1 MTNGHL
7 PLEGL
12 SEAQKD
18 ELIGSLWDDLR
29 SARTHALALEQRL
42 AQLEGQTADSPL
54 LTQLR
59 ERGTNK
65 TSRTQAPSLV
75 KVRLGRGL
83 GFLRSG
89 VVIGAIAFAALA
101 FTTDQGIGWYQSNR
115 QEQKR
120 LAALELQHAAFAG
133 LFVDLIKVAYE
144 GDEKSFRVTMA
155 MTNLEP
161 DRPIYVMLSAMRV
174 FVQAGLV
181 WREVPARAAKAAS
194 VVKLT
199 GKHVYETVF
208 EPNVKDWAEL
218 MPGYMHVRFENNRL
232 ISRRSEPDD
241 DIVERN
247 DRYYVYLKPYG
258 ADDEAIRKRMKYP
271 GEPPIF
277 IPMPPH

>member
-1 MTNGHL
+1 MRSEHL
-7 PLEGL
+7 PLEGM

-18 ELIGSLWDDLR
+18 ALIRSLWDDLQSVR
-29 SARTHALALEQRL
+29 AERLALEQRL
-42 AQLEGQTADSPL
+42 AQLEGRPADSPL
-54 LTQLR
+54 LAQLR
-59 ERGTNK
+59 ESGTKKSGPTPARVN
-65 TSRTQAPSLV
+65 
-75 KVRLGRGL
+75 VRLGRGL

-89 VVIGAIAFAALA
+89 VVIGALAFAALA

-115 QEQKR
+115 LEQKR

-133 LFVDLIKVAYE
+133 LFVDLVKVAHE
-144 GDEKSFRVTMA
+144 GDEKSYRVTMA

-174 FVQAGLV
+174 FVQSGLV
-181 WREVPARAAKAAS
+181 WREVPARATKAAG

-199 GKHVYETVF
+199 GRQVYETVF

-218 MPGYMHVRFENNRL
+218 MPGYMHVRFESNRL

-247 DRYYVYLKPYG
+247 DRSYVYLKPYG
-258 ADDEAIRKRMKYP
+258 ADDETIRKRMKYP
-271 GEPPIF
+271 GDPPVF